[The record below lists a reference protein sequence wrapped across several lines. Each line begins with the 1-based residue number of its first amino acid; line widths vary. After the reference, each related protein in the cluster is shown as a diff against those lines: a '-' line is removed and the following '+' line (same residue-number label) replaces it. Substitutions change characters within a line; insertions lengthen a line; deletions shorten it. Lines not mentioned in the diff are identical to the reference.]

1 MNFRK
6 LILFVL
12 PSCLFVLPLSAQVN
26 SRNPAN
32 SPDFQTTA
40 DDDEKDSSA
49 RKQIPSTPPAPVPAP
64 VTTAV
69 ATPAPAPTEDLT
81 ADQIIQNAIRRD
93 EELRD
98 LREGFSYQ
106 LKLVT
111 QQLDE
116 DEKVIP
122 DKTKTVTAKIKPS
135 KDITFSADFNDDSKS
150 NSGDA
155 KPSAGKTTSAGASS
169 GRGLRSTGKSSNS
182 DDDSG
187 SSNKDVEDARKVNAM
202 LDMGKIAP
210 RFNYAKTA
218 NEMVRDRACYVIKF
232 TPKKD
237 QPFASREEK
246 VINKVGGTIWIDQ
259 KDFSIIRTKGSLTE
273 EVEVAWFL
281 ASMKGLDFDYQTSEL
296 AAIQIP
302 VPSDFAMNFV
312 LNIMG
317 YRMEQ
322 KQTSTMNDYE
332 IIPGKLPPTDS
343 TTPPPASAN

>member
-6 LILFVL
+6 LILLAL
-12 PSCLFVLPLSAQVN
+12 PSCLLVLPLSAQVN

-40 DDDEKDSSA
+40 DDEEQDSSA
-49 RKQIPSTPPAPVPAP
+49 KKQTPSTPPSPVPEP
-64 VTTAV
+64 V
-69 ATPAPAPTEDLT
+69 APTEDLT

-135 KDITFSADFNDDSKS
+135 KDITFSADFNEDSKPAS
-150 NSGDA
+150 DDA
-155 KPSAGKTTSAGASS
+155 KPSGNKTTYAGAAS
-169 GRGLRSTGKSSNS
+169 GRGLRSTGKSSSS

-210 RFNYAKTA
+210 RFNYTKTG
-218 NEMVRDRACYVIKF
+218 NEMIRDRACYVIKF

-302 VPSDFAMNFV
+302 VPSDFAMDFV

-322 KQTSTMNDYE
+322 KQTSTMNDYQ

>member
-1 MNFRK
+1 
-6 LILFVL
+6 
-12 PSCLFVLPLSAQVN
+12 
-26 SRNPAN
+26 
-32 SPDFQTTA
+32 
-40 DDDEKDSSA
+40 
-49 RKQIPSTPPAPVPAP
+49 
-64 VTTAV
+64 
-69 ATPAPAPTEDLT
+69 
-81 ADQIIQNAIRRD
+81 
-93 EELRD
+93 
-98 LREGFSYQ
+98 
-106 LKLVT
+106 
-111 QQLDE
+111 
-116 DEKVIP
+116 
-122 DKTKTVTAKIKPS
+122 
-135 KDITFSADFNDDSKS
+135 
-150 NSGDA
+150 
-155 KPSAGKTTSAGASS
+155 
-169 GRGLRSTGKSSNS
+169 
-182 DDDSG
+182 
-187 SSNKDVEDARKVNAM
+187 VEDARKVNAM

-210 RFNYAKTA
+210 RFNYTKTG
-218 NEMVRDRACYVIKF
+218 NEMIRDRACYVIKF

-302 VPSDFAMNFV
+302 VPSDFAMDFV

-322 KQTSTMNDYE
+322 KQTSTMNDYQ